1 MLSVYGERLTPGS
14 EEHQQMAVTNVTAG
28 ESMFQEG
35 NKYHTAIDFYIVL

>member
-14 EEHQQMAVTNVTAG
+14 EEHQQMAVTNVTSGLAL
-28 ESMFQEG
+28 FQEG